1 MPYSQI
7 TYEKQKSIARVI
19 MNRPRYRNALSRT
32 LLTELDNAFAR
43 AADDDDVRVIIL
55 AGAGDHFSA
64 GHDLGTPEEKTG
76 WKEVFVAGNIPEQY
90 KWSWD
95 LYLDLSLRLR
105 ENPKPTI
112 AQVQGYCIFGAWI
125 IASAMDIIVAADDAL
140 FLASHFQY
148 FSVPWDLGV
157 RKTKEMLF
165 RNRFLRAREALDLG
179 LVNHVFPRD
188 GLEAGALAIAEEIA
202 QNDPF
207 GLRIVKL
214 SINQAQDAMGFRT
227 AVTNAHARYM
237 LLETAGRVRPPGDRE
252 AGVRI
257 LPNVARALEK
267 LRAEGGEAI
276 SGASRASGRRQ
287 RRRPQRST
295 PS

>member
-1 MPYSQI
+1 MTYSQI
-7 TYEKQKSIARVI
+7 TYEKTDAIARVT

-32 LLTELDNAFAR
+32 LLTELDGAFAQ
-43 AADDDDVRVIIL
+43 AAADDDVRVVIL

-64 GHDLGTPEEKTG
+64 GHDLGTPEEREG
-76 WKEVFVAGNIPEQY
+76 WKEVFLTGNIPEQY

-105 ENPKPTI
+105 DVPKPTI

-125 IASAMDIIVAADDAL
+125 VASAMDIIVAADDAL

-148 FSVPWDLGV
+148 FSVPWDLGP
-157 RKTKEMLF
+157 RKTKELLF
-165 RNRFLRAREALDLG
+165 RNRFLRAEEALELG
-179 LVNHVFPRD
+179 FVNHVFPRD
-188 GLEAGALAIAEEIA
+188 QLEAETTAIAAEIA

-214 SINQAQDAMGFRT
+214 SVNQAQDAMGFRT

-237 LLETAGRVRPPGDRE
+237 LLEIAGRVRPPGDRE
-252 AGVRI
+252 AGVRT
-257 LPNVARALEK
+257 LPNVAWALEK
-267 LRAEGGEAI
+267 LRRQSDKAGPREA
-276 SGASRASGRRQ
+276 
-287 RRRPQRST
+287 
-295 PS
+295 